1 VEATGS
7 KTERRE
13 HDAVT
18 RVSFRV
24 PARLTQRALAFEL
37 VKTVVRHV
45 PGADADFGHA
55 VTTAFGEAFNNV
67 VLHAYRGR
75 EGAILEVEADV
86 FEGGLVLRLKDDGAS
101 ANFEDVAEP
110 DLDSLPEGGL
120 GVFMMRA
127 LLDEVSYQAGQAGSP
142 NVLTLTKRVTRAADA
157 PAL

>member
-1 VEATGS
+1 MGGEATGS

-18 RVSFRV
+18 RVTFRV
-24 PARLTQRALAFEL
+24 PARLAARALAFEL
-37 VKTVVRHV
+37 VKTIVRHV

-67 VLHAYRGR
+67 VLHAYRDR
-75 EGAILEVEADV
+75 EGGVLEVEADV
-86 FEGGLVLRLKDDGAS
+86 GEGVLVLRLKDDGA
-101 ANFEDVAEP
+101 AAAFEEVPEP

-127 LLDEVSYQAGQAGSP
+127 LLDEVSYAAGSP
-142 NVLTLTKRVTRAADA
+142 NVLTLTKRV
-157 PAL
+157 PG